1 MAHQLTS
8 RNHFNAG
15 GKFMRGS
22 ISTRS
27 LILSAVAALLLTVA
41 IPSAT
46 TLAQGK
52 GHGRG
57 QGNGKGNGDWSN
69 RIDRDRSTSIWR
81 NTTNRNRNYTRQY
94 NKKCGKF
101 VNCHDASAGRIDGRG
116 PRGSRVGNVV
126 WRNRLRNRNMNTVWR
141 NRTRRNAV
149 RVYQN
154 R

>member
-1 MAHQLTS
+1 
-8 RNHFNAG
+8 
-15 GKFMRGS
+15 MRSS

-81 NTTNRNRNYTRQY
+81 NTTSRNRNYTRQH

-101 VNCHDASAGRIDGRG
+101 VNCHDARDGRIDGRG
-116 PRGSRVGNVV
+116 PRGSRVGNVI
-126 WRNRLRNRNMNTVWR
+126 WRNRLRNRNANTVWR

>member
-1 MAHQLTS
+1 
-8 RNHFNAG
+8 
-15 GKFMRGS
+15 MRGS

-69 RIDRDRSTSIWR
+69 RIDRNRSTSIWR
-81 NTTNRNRNYTRQY
+81 NTTSRNRNYTRQY

-101 VNCHDASAGRIDGRG
+101 VNCHDARDGRIDGRG
-116 PRGSRVGNVV
+116 PRGTRVGNVV
-126 WRNRLRNRNMNTVWR
+126 WRNRLRHRNTNPVWR
-141 NRTRRNAV
+141 QRTRRNVV
-149 RVYQN
+149 RGYEN

>member
-1 MAHQLTS
+1 
-8 RNHFNAG
+8 
-15 GKFMRGS
+15 MRGS

-69 RIDRDRSTSIWR
+69 RIDRDRSTNIWR

-116 PRGSRVGNVV
+116 PRGSRVGNLV
-126 WRNRLRNRNMNTVWR
+126 WRNRLRNRNTNTDWR
-141 NRTRRNAV
+141 NRSRRNAV

>member
-1 MAHQLTS
+1 
-8 RNHFNAG
+8 
-15 GKFMRGS
+15 MRSS
-22 ISTRS
+22 ITTRS
-27 LILSAVAALLLTVA
+27 LLLSAVAALLLTVA

-52 GHGRG
+52 G
-57 QGNGKGNGDWSN
+57 NGKGHGNGNGDWSN
-69 RIDRDRSTSIWR
+69 RTNRDRSTSIWR
-81 NTTNRNRNYTRQY
+81 NTTSRNRNYTRQY

-116 PRGSRVGNVV
+116 PRGSQVGNVV
-126 WRNRLRNRNMNTVWR
+126 WHNRRNTNTVWR
-141 NRTRRNAV
+141 NPTRRNGV